1 MWRLA
6 KINLI
11 QSKQNINKMK
21 IKTTVK
27 ALKSAVDAVKICA
40 PIKPLMPVLGGIKI
54 EVNDNLET
62 LLTAF
67 DLANGLQVFC
77 ETEEAESGAI
87 VILEK
92 DLSGLL
98 GKVSG
103 VISIEVSGTSIK
115 FMTEHSQIELQGID
129 ASEYPNLIFQLSE
142 NDDDID
148 SLAQLPAK
156 SFQEAISKCSVSAST
171 DETKQI
177 LQGINIKS
185 DGTIATLAS
194 TDGHRLTVYKIP
206 CDTVIDPITLP
217 AKFLSKLPKILTES
231 IDLIV
236 DNGQALISSDSTFIC
251 RAFDGKYPDYSLL
264 LPKEFSR
271 QVAVNRIQLL
281 ELLAVAEIASN
292 SNKVELKIKLNSL
305 SIHSSRDAAKAI
317 SNMDCKIIKG
327 ISTNIGMNIKYLSQ
341 GLKLFDDETAILNM
355 NGAFEPVTIVSLD
368 EAMTHLMMPVKI
380 GE

>member
-1 MWRLA
+1 
-6 KINLI
+6 
-11 QSKQNINKMK
+11 MK

-40 PIKPLMPVLGGIKI
+40 PTKPLMPVLGGIKI
-54 EVNDNLET
+54 EVNDDLET
-62 LLTAF
+62 LVTAF

-77 ETEEAESGAI
+77 ETEDAESGAI

-103 VISIEVSGTSIK
+103 DISIEVSGTSIK
-115 FMTEHSQIELQGID
+115 FTTEHSQIELQGID
-129 ASEYPNLIFQLSE
+129 ASEYPDLIFQLATDTKE
-142 NDDDID
+142 
-148 SLAQLPAK
+148 SLSQLPAK
-156 SFQEAISKCSVSAST
+156 SFQEAIAKCSASAST

-206 CDTVIDPITLP
+206 CDTVIDSITLP

-236 DNGQALISSDSTFIC
+236 DDGQALISSDSMFIC
-251 RAFDGKYPDYSLL
+251 RVFDGKYPDYPLL
-264 LPKEFSR
+264 LPKGFSR
-271 QVAVNRIQLL
+271 QIAVNRLQLL
-281 ELLAVAEIASN
+281 ELLAVAEIAASGTN
-292 SNKVELKIKLNSL
+292 MVNLKVKMDTLF
-305 SIHSSRDAAKAI
+305 IHSNRDAAKAVSTMECEI
-317 SNMDCKIIKG
+317 LKG
-327 ISTNIGMNIKYLSQ
+327 DPIDIGMNIKYLTQ
-341 GLKLFDDETAILNM
+341 GLKLFDDETVVFNM
-355 NGAFEPVTIVSLD
+355 NSALEPVTIVSLD
-368 EAMTHLMMPVKI
+368 EATTHLMMPVKTR
-380 GE
+380 E